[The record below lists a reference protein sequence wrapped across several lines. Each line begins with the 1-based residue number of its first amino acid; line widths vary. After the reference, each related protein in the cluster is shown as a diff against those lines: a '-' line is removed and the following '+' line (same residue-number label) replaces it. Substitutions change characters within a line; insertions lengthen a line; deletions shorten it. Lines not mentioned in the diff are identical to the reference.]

1 MSHATHL
8 PDDHGSAA
16 HSRDD
21 HDHGGHDHG
30 GIAKYIYVFLALC
43 FLTTMSFFTYSDLWP
58 WPDAAVKRLFM
69 TAVSCTKAML
79 VILFFMHVKY
89 EANWKYV
96 LTIPASIMSVF
107 LCLALVPDIGA
118 RVNGLF
124 GYHGRYSEE
133 RWEHVGRE
141 EDVKVMVTASKHE
154 AGGHAGVEGEAG
166 VGGRHSGVGEEKE
179 AAALAAEHDPAI
191 EVGPDDT
198 KPRAADAKAKA
209 KSPDEEPKEDEASK
223 DVDRS
228 AATRKA
234 VPGITTSRGDEDD
247 VGEGDAD
254 EAP

>member
-8 PDDHGSAA
+8 PDDHGHAA
-16 HSRDD
+16 HSDA
-21 HDHGGHDHG
+21 GHDHG
-30 GIAKYIYVFLALC
+30 GIAKYVYVFLALC

-124 GYHGRYSEE
+124 GYRGRYSEE

-141 EDVKVMVTASKHE
+141 EDVEVMVTASKHG
-154 AGGHAGVEGEAG
+154 AGGHAGGEAE
-166 VGGRHSGVGEEKE
+166 VGDGSE
-179 AAALAAEHDPAI
+179 AAAIAAEHDPAI

-198 KPRAADAKAKA
+198 KARAADVKEG
-209 KSPDEEPKEDEASK
+209 SNSSDENPGDGEEPSDEGDEA
-223 DVDRS
+223 DRS

-234 VPGITTSRGDEDD
+234 VPGITTSGD
-247 VGEGDAD
+247 DAD
-254 EAP
+254 DAGEAD

>member
-1 MSHATHL
+1 MSHASHL
-8 PDDHGSAA
+8 PDDHGHSAHA
-16 HSRDD
+16 E
-21 HDHGGHDHG
+21 GHDHG

-141 EDVKVMVTASKHE
+141 QDVKVMVTASKHE
-154 AGGHAGVEGEAG
+154 AEEHEAEEHAGGEQAGVEDQ
-166 VGGRHSGVGEEKE
+166 HSGAGEDKE
-179 AAALAAEHDPAI
+179 AAAIAAEHDPAI
-191 EVGPDDT
+191 EVGPDDA
-198 KPRAADAKAKA
+198 KPRAHDVTPDSKSRDDESKPDDDSDGADA
-209 KSPDEEPKEDEASK
+209 
-223 DVDRS
+223 DRA

-234 VPGITTSRGDEDD
+234 VPGITTSSGD
-247 VGEGDAD
+247 GS
-254 EAP
+254 